1 MSESKRHIFDQ
12 TKMIHFVGIGGAGL
26 CSLAEILANYGFIV
40 TGSDHRQ
47 NESTLRLSS
56 LGLTIFHG
64 HQAKH
69 VNKADVLVVSPAIP
83 NNNPEVQQALID
95 MIPVIRGAEMLSEL
109 MCSHYSI
116 AISGTHGKTTT
127 TAMTASI
134 LKQLDPTVIVGGKM
148 IDIGSHA
155 RVGKSTIMVVE
166 ADEAYGSIKFFSPSL
181 AVVTSID
188 EDHLDYY
195 RDLDDICHTFLDFT
209 NKVPFYSSAILCLDH
224 KNIQKLL
231 QKIRKPYVTYG
242 IQTEADIRASN
253 IQFSDNRST
262 FTVNSYGIE
271 LGEIQLNMPGLHNV
285 SNALAAIAV
294 ALTIS
299 PAIGKVTFAQIK
311 NALANF
317 RGVHRRFEILGI
329 AKDILIVDDYA
340 HNPAKLR
347 AVFNAAKTGY
357 QRRVVGIVQP
367 HRYQR
372 VQSLIS
378 EFASAFSDTDL
389 LFITPIYGAEEK
401 PINGVSGE
409 SLAEVVQEQGHQNV
423 IYKPILDTEEVSEHL
438 QANDIVITAG
448 AGDIWKFG
456 RQLLIHLR
464 NNV

>member
-12 TKMIHFVGIGGAGL
+12 TQKIHFVGIGGAGL

-40 TGSDHRQ
+40 TGSDHQQ
-47 NESTLRLSS
+47 NESTLRLSN

-64 HQAKH
+64 HQAEH

-83 NNNPEVQQALID
+83 NNNPEVQQALTD

-127 TAMTASI
+127 TAMTASV
-134 LKQLDPTVIVGGKM
+134 LEQLDPTVIVGGKM

-166 ADEAYGSIKFFSPSL
+166 ADEAYGSIKFFAPSL

-209 NKVPFYSSAILCLDH
+209 NKVPFYSSAILCLDQ
-224 KNIQKLL
+224 KNIQNLL

-242 IQTEADIRASN
+242 IQTEADIRASK
-253 IQFSDNRST
+253 IQFLDNQST
-262 FTVNSYGIE
+262 FIVHSYGTE

-285 SNALAAIAV
+285 SNALAAITV

-317 RGVHRRFEILGI
+317 RGIHRRFEILGI

-347 AVFNAAKTGY
+347 AVFHAAKTGY

-389 LFITPIYGAEEK
+389 LFMTPIYGAEEK

-409 SLAEVVQEQGHQNV
+409 FLAEVVREQGHQNV

-456 RQLLIHLR
+456 RQLLIHLK